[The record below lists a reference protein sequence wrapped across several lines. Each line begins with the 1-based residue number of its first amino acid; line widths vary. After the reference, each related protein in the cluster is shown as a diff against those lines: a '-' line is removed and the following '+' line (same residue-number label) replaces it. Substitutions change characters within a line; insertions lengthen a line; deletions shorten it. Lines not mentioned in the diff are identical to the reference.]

1 MKRIQSWL
9 LICVLPL
16 FVQCDVSIE
25 NVHVPLLRP
34 RAEVNEWRLPRDL
47 QPVSYN
53 LRLLPFIEEGN
64 FTTDGFIEMTV
75 DCLQSTDTIVFHSVD
90 TTIDYTSI
98 QVTWLSSFINCAP
111 LLS

>member
-9 LICVLPL
+9 LVCVLPL
-16 FVQCDVSIE
+16 LAQCDVPIE
-25 NVHVPLLRP
+25 DLHVPPLHQ

-75 DCLQSTDTIVFHSVD
+75 DCLQATDTIVFHSVD

-98 QVTWLSSFINCAP
+98 QVT
-111 LLS
+111 LLSC